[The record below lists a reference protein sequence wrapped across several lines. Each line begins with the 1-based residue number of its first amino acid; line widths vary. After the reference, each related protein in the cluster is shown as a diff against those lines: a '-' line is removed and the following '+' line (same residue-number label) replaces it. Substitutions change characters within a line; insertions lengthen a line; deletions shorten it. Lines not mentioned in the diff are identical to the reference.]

1 MPLHPDHTPVT
12 YGPGVYYYKNG
23 NKKYEGEWRDGN
35 ANGKGVGYYENGNKM
50 YEGEWKDGKANGKGA
65 YIKKDLTILEKAI
78 KTKALEKHLET
89 KIENNIYE
97 ELKNIIN
104 K

>member
-1 MPLHPDHTPVT
+1 MKTKKIPLRSCVVSKEKLPKQELIRV
-12 YGPGVYYYKNG
+12 VKN
-23 NKKYEGEWRDGN
+23 K
-35 ANGKGVGYYENGNKM
+35 EN
-50 YEGEWKDGKANGKGA
+50 EVFIDLTGKANGKGA

-97 ELKNIIN
+97 ALKNIIN

>member
-1 MPLHPDHTPVT
+1 MKTKKIPLRSCIVSKEKLPKQELIRIV
-12 YGPGVYYYKNG
+12 KN
-23 NKKYEGEWRDGN
+23 K
-35 ANGKGVGYYENGNKM
+35 EN
-50 YEGEWKDGKANGKGA
+50 EVFIDLTGKANGKGA
-65 YIKKDLTILEKAI
+65 YIKKDLSILEKAI

>member
-1 MPLHPDHTPVT
+1 MKTKKIPLRSCVVSKEKLPKQELIRV
-12 YGPGVYYYKNG
+12 VKN
-23 NKKYEGEWRDGN
+23 K
-35 ANGKGVGYYENGNKM
+35 EN
-50 YEGEWKDGKANGKGA
+50 EVFIDLTGKANGKGA

-97 ELKNIIN
+97 ELKNIIT

>member
-1 MPLHPDHTPVT
+1 MKTKKIPLRSCVVSKEKLPKQELIRV
-12 YGPGVYYYKNG
+12 VKN
-23 NKKYEGEWRDGN
+23 
-35 ANGKGVGYYENGNKM
+35 
-50 YEGEWKDGKANGKGA
+50 KDNEVFIDLTGKANGKGA
-65 YIKKDLTILEKAI
+65 YIKKDLAILEKAI

-89 KIENNIYE
+89 KIENSIYE

>member
-1 MPLHPDHTPVT
+1 MKTKKIPLRSCVVSKEKLPKQELIRV
-12 YGPGVYYYKNG
+12 VKN
-23 NKKYEGEWRDGN
+23 K
-35 ANGKGVGYYENGNKM
+35 EN
-50 YEGEWKDGKANGKGA
+50 EVFIDLTGKANGKGA
-65 YIKKDLTILEKAI
+65 YIKKDLIILEKAI

>member
-1 MPLHPDHTPVT
+1 MKTKTIPLRSCVVSKEKLPKQELIRV
-12 YGPGVYYYKNG
+12 VKN
-23 NKKYEGEWRDGN
+23 K
-35 ANGKGVGYYENGNKM
+35 EN
-50 YEGEWKDGKANGKGA
+50 EVFIDLTGKANGKGA

-78 KTKALEKHLET
+78 KTKALEKQKKK

>member
-1 MPLHPDHTPVT
+1 MKTKKIPLRSCVVSKEKLPKQELIRV
-12 YGPGVYYYKNG
+12 VKN
-23 NKKYEGEWRDGN
+23 
-35 ANGKGVGYYENGNKM
+35 
-50 YEGEWKDGKANGKGA
+50 KDNEVFIDLTGKANGKGA
-65 YIKKDLTILEKAI
+65 YIKKDLAILEKAI
-78 KTKALEKHLET
+78 KSKALEKHLET